1 MRFAERQK
9 QIQLAKSRDEAHIGA
24 LPPER
29 QLRRQAK
36 VEKREQQRRLSQ
48 S

>member
-9 QIQLAKSRDEAHIGA
+9 QIQLAKNRNEPHIGA

-29 QLRRQAK
+29 QLRRQQK
-36 VEKREQQRRLSQ
+36 IEQREEQRRSSQ
-48 S
+48 A